1 MQEIS
6 KEAAQRRTDRIMAFE
21 HELAQLQQ
29 DGVVQ
34 LTTAQQQSIQSHH
47 AALLQRFTDTLDVD
61 RSTQSKQ
68 LSLGMRITSFLGALA
83 FAASMYFLFYHL
95 WGHFTTAAQV
105 SVLVIAPLLS
115 YAATLLLAAHE
126 RTGYFS
132 KLMAMISFACF
143 VLNLIMLGQIFNI
156 TPSDKAL
163 LAWTVFALLLAYQ
176 SRIRLLLAAG
186 IICLTGFIAARAG
199 AWGGWYWLGFG
210 ERPENFFPAALLLFI
225 IPLWIDHRR
234 FDGFAPIYRVFALL
248 ILFIPMLILSHWGDG
263 SYSMLSSKTIEHSY
277 QVLGFIV
284 SAAIIWLG
292 IRQQWNDVVNTAN
305 VFFVIFLYTKFYD
318 WWWES
323 LPKYVFFLIIGITAL
338 LFLFFFMRLRNTMLH
353 KSTEVAYAASA

>member
-6 KEAAQRRTDRIMAFE
+6 KEAAQRRTDRILAFE

-29 DGVVQ
+29 DGIVQ
-34 LTTAQQQSIQSHH
+34 LTSMQQQAIHGHH
-47 AALLQRFTDTLDVD
+47 ADLLKRFTETLDVD
-61 RSTQSKQ
+61 RNSQSKQ

-83 FAASMYFLFYHL
+83 FAASVYFLFYHV

-105 SVLVIAPLLS
+105 SVLIIAPLLS
-115 YAATLLLAAHE
+115 YAATLLLAARE

-156 TPSDKAL
+156 TPSDKAF
-163 LAWTVFALLLAYQ
+163 LAWAVFALLLAYQ
-176 SRIRLLLAAG
+176 CRIRLLLAAG
-186 IICLTGFIAARAG
+186 IICLTGFLAARAG

-210 ERPENFFPAALLLFI
+210 ERPENFFPAALLLFV

-248 ILFIPMLILSHWGDG
+248 ILFIPMLILSQWGEG
-263 SYSMLSSKTIEHSY
+263 SYLMLANDTIEHSY

-292 IRQQWNDVVNTAN
+292 IRAQWNDVVNTAN

-323 LPKYVFFLIIGITAL
+323 LPRYVFFLIIGITAVVF
-338 LFLFFFMRLRNTMLH
+338 LFLFMRLRNTTLR
-353 KSTEVAYAASA
+353 KATEVTYAASA